1 MFRKEMQ
8 EKLHRIFGLAKTT
21 YDAPSE
27 SFEQDT
33 LFIHVEEAKNRV
45 TQGKAFSKVS
55 ASIAVFS
62 QDNKLPFGFFHKRIS
77 QADLADTRD
86 FLFTDFDVDVAQS
99 PARLQN
105 IHERR
110 ARFTYLYQAQYDPN
124 QGELTE
130 VEFGG

>member
-45 TQGKAFSKVS
+45 TQGFLPAPERPRPQRMP
-55 ASIAVFS
+55 VF
-62 QDNKLPFGFFHKRIS
+62 
-77 QADLADTRD
+77 
-86 FLFTDFDVDVAQS
+86 
-99 PARLQN
+99 
-105 IHERR
+105 
-110 ARFTYLYQAQYDPN
+110 
-124 QGELTE
+124 
-130 VEFGG
+130 